1 MCEGVHGSL
10 NERPC
15 KEINRSEI
23 NGLFN
28 HLIQKLKKEHDQHW
42 IQAGTGFFKLPSA
55 KLNHDLTCPY
65 YCKNREF
72 LSNKKSFK

>member
-28 HLIQKLKKEHDQHW
+28 HLIQKLKKEQDQHW
-42 IQAGTGFFKLPSA
+42 IQAGTGCF
-55 KLNHDLTCPY
+55 
-65 YCKNREF
+65 
-72 LSNKKSFK
+72 